1 MTVFETLMFTVAFTS
16 LIVAVLSFN
25 QKK

>member
-1 MTVFETLMFTVAFTS
+1 MTVFQTLILMISFSS
-16 LIVAVLSFN
+16 LIVAVLSFH